1 MLRGPGGL
9 VRPGRNS
16 DFAGGRRTLA
26 LGAALAA
33 LLAAPAAL
41 AQADE
46 FAPPPPVDAVAPAP
60 ARAPTAAPAAA
71 PAATPAAAA
80 AAAPA
85 AAPAAPPEVG
95 TADEAFDLKTK
106 ALEEQV
112 NDLKEK
118 IFRTKA
124 RLLSL
129 SEAIIGNTVTSGAKL
144 ALFHRNELGSSYV
157 LVSAA
162 YTLDGE
168 PLFTKVDETGDLNE
182 REEFVFFDQRIVP
195 GQHQM
200 SVQYELRGHGYG
212 IFAYLEGM
220 RVKLRA
226 SYSFQVEPG
235 KVTTIKSIVYEREG
249 ITLEFKDKPN
259 IRFEQNV
266 QKDVG
271 KAQEQNAAAP
281 QAPAGGVTPAAAPA
295 AAPAAPAAP
304 AAAPAEAPTDLPPL
318 EGTK

>member
-1 MLRGPGGL
+1 MVGRLRPDP
-9 VRPGRNS
+9 VRV
-16 DFAGGRRTLA
+16 RRAT
-26 LGAALAA
+26 
-33 LLAAPAAL
+33 LLACAAGLLVL
-41 AQADE
+41 AGTSAAAEE
-46 FAPPPPVDAVAPAP
+46 FAPPPPPEPPAAPPPAPAP
-60 ARAPTAAPAAA
+60 PP
-71 PAATPAAAA
+71 
-80 AAAPA
+80 
-85 AAPAAPPEVG
+85 AAPAAPAPAAAEVG

-129 SEAIIGNTVTSGAKL
+129 SEAIIGNGVLSGAKL
-144 ALFHRNELGSSYV
+144 ALYHRNELGSSYV

-162 YTLDGE
+162 YTLDGA
-168 PLFTKVDETGDLNE
+168 PLYTKVDETGDLNE

-235 KVTTIKSIVYEREG
+235 KATTVKAIVFERDG

-259 IRFEQNV
+259 VRFEQNV
-266 QKDVG
+266 QKDLG
-271 KAQEQNAAAP
+271 KPADAAAGAA
-281 QAPAGGVTPAAAPA
+281 APAGGAAPA
-295 AAPAAPAAP
+295 AAPAPEAAP
-304 AAAPAEAPTDLPPL
+304 AATPAVAPAPETAPAETP
-318 EGTK
+318 K